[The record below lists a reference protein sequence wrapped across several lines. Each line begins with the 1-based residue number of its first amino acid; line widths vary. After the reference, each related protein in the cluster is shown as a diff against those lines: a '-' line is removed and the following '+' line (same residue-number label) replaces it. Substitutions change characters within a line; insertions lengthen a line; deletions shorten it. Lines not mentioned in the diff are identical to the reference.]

1 MSTIMKIPTR
11 FNFVVVGDSEYK
23 PDAEGKVKVDEPDH
37 IEALKLMG
45 GVVINERVLAPVK
58 VEKTVEKPVEKVAEQ
73 EVHPSPVEPQPI
85 LSEDLSVEKLYPND
99 NWKRAEI
106 LAWLTEQKVAVDPN
120 ITKVAA
126 LKIVAGIKD
135 KG

>member
-11 FNFVVVGDSEYK
+11 FEFVVVGDSEYK
-23 PDAEGKVKVDEPDH
+23 PNAEGKVKVEDAAH
-37 IEALKLMG
+37 IEALKQMG
-45 GVVINERVLAPVK
+45 GQIINERVLAPVS
-58 VEKTVEKPVEKVAEQ
+58 VEKTVEKAPEPEAK
-73 EVHPSPVEPQPI
+73 PSPTEADVVPSKAP
-85 LSEDLSVEKLYPND
+85 SEDKVYPND
-99 NWKRAEI
+99 NWKRAEV
-106 LAWLTEQKVAVDPN
+106 LAWLSEHKVAVDPN